1 MSVIWPLVTFRGK
14 LFFEVH
20 SSNDTGSIDT
30 GFGFVSCRG
39 AEKKGRQTDFE
50 YYIYIDRY
58 LSHLGFI
65 LSKSDK
71 TFDLSELPHIPY
83 TLDNLFR

>member
-1 MSVIWPLVTFRGK
+1 MSVDREKGPSHIQIL
-14 LFFEVH
+14 
-20 SSNDTGSIDT
+20 SI
-30 GFGFVSCRG
+30 
-39 AEKKGRQTDFE
+39 
-50 YYIYIDRY
+50 IYIDRY

-65 LSKSDK
+65 LFKSDK